1 MWVKCRD
8 AGCFEDD
15 IGSGY
20 GDGRGDDI
28 LEELLR
34 EDAEREFVL
43 EF

>member
-15 IGSGY
+15 LGGGY
-20 GDGRGDDI
+20 ERGDDI
-28 LEELLR
+28 LEELFR
-34 EDAEREFVL
+34 ADAEREFVL